1 MREAI
6 PCPDCGRIA
15 LRHHVERFTHAPV
28 CHVRQLDALSE
39 RERRAKAEAWQL
51 HKRIHRLEPH
61 GQRAV
66 GRMGQG
72 RAGLLT
78 ATRVLPSVQPLV
90 RPSASRHA

>member
-6 PCPDCGRIA
+6 PCPDCGRIE

-51 HKRIHRLEPH
+51 HKRINRLEKQGH
-61 GQRAV
+61 RAV